1 MESSGQSRF
10 SEGQINVPDS
20 RPDNRMPLVVLERV
34 AAKKEWNNFMLN
46 LTEYCFRDCVKTPY
60 DEDTMNQGEK

>member
-10 SEGQINVPDS
+10 SEGQIQV
-20 RPDNRMPLVVLERV
+20 PDNRMPLEVLERV

-46 LTEYCFRDCVKTPY
+46 LTEYCFTDCVKAPY
-60 DEDTMNQGEK
+60 DEPGMNQAEK